1 MQDFAKR
8 LDRLGQVHCF
18 DYPYQRVGRRSPDP
32 HNKLVTAHQTAL
44 EQLRAESKATDIVL
58 IGKSMGGR
66 IGCHVAIDLG
76 QAGPRALVCL
86 GYPLVGGGRM
96 RDEVLL
102 ALTTPI
108 LFVQGTR
115 DPMCPI
121 DQLRHVC
128 ERMKAPHRVHLVEG
142 GDHSLRVT
150 AAQLR
155 ASALS
160 QSDVFDGVLDAVADF
175 LRSVPSNG

>member
-8 LDRLGQVHCF
+8 LDPLGQVRCF
-18 DYPYQRVGRRSPDP
+18 DYPYQLVGRRSPDP
-32 HNKLVTAHQTAL
+32 HNKLVTAHRTAL
-44 EQLRAESKATDIVL
+44 EQLRAESKAADIVL

-66 IGCHVAIDLG
+66 IGCHVAVDLG

-121 DQLRHVC
+121 DLLEDVLS
-128 ERMKAPHRVHLVEG
+128 RMRAPHALHLVEG
-142 GDHSLRVT
+142 GDHSLRLT
-150 AAQLR
+150 KGALRGDPEAQAR
-155 ASALS
+155 
-160 QSDVFDGVLDAVADF
+160 SDEQVL
-175 LRSVPSNG
+175 